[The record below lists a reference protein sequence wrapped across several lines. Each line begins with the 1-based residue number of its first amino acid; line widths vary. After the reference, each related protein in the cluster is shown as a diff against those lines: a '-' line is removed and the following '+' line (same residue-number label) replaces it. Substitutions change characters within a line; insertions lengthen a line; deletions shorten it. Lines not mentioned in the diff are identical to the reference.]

1 MQNWRKTFK
10 FAEFRGKLGCALRSS
25 RTIVVVV
32 EQDIITTSD
41 QISQRII
48 VGFAMW
54 KLPDG
59 SPKEFNRYNSDEN
72 NDWYDSDKLRIL
84 ENPFET
90 SEWMDKYREF
100 FRKHTIDTVKQ
111 SAQHSSK
118 ACELEQ
124 IHVDATGDGSWKQ
137 KLLGWGNAVADLNN
151 TRAQCWTVEED
162 IETFKSAGFKVAREY
177 QVDDY
182 AGNSTRHFRGALM
195 NYVPVNLLRL
205 VFNQP
210 GALARVVGTSGGQQP
225 SVLLANADNPLPPL
239 TTRLRY
245 ATIADRRRLFV
256 TETMAFRRNTDFNSV
271 QSNML
276 ENLQNLLEPENI
288 YLVAEI
294 EAEDITPR
302 DGLKPPVVNGKM
314 IVGYLKLKLGEKT
327 ERVEQI
333 TN

>member
-1 MQNWRKTFK
+1 MGVQRNSIVIILMKIMI
-10 FAEFRGKLGCALRSS
+10 G
-25 RTIVVVV
+25 TI
-32 EQDIITTSD
+32 
-41 QISQRII
+41 QISFESWKTHSKLLSGWTNI
-48 VGFAMW
+48 VNSFENT
-54 KLPDG
+54 L
-59 SPKEFNRYNSDEN
+59 SILSNRVLN
-72 NDWYDSDKLRIL
+72 IL
-84 ENPFET
+84 Q
-90 SEWMDKYREF
+90 K
-100 FRKHTIDTVKQ
+100 
-111 SAQHSSK
+111 
-118 ACELEQ
+118 Q